1 MPRYRA
7 SSDTIVCTLT
17 KDELRDTR
25 YAWQK
30 LFRTALISRAEI
42 PGGIRLV
49 VNEGSAVALRQLVE
63 VERECCQW
71 INFDLDG
78 STVSMTA
85 EGAAAAAA
93 IRQTWVVD
101 AL

>member
-1 MPRYRA
+1 MPTYRA

-17 KDELRDTR
+17 QDELRDTR

-30 LFRTALISRAEI
+30 LFRTALIARDEI

-49 VNEGSAVALRQLVE
+49 VNEGSAVALRQLIE
-63 VERECCQW
+63 VERDCCQW

-85 EGAAAAAA
+85 DEAGAAA
-93 IRQTWVVD
+93 IRQMWIVD

>member
-1 MPRYRA
+1 MPTYRA

-30 LFRTALISRAEI
+30 LFRTALISRDEI

-49 VNEGSAVALRQLVE
+49 VNEGSSVALRQLVE

-71 INFDLDG
+71 INFDLEG

-85 EGAAAAAA
+85 DEAGAAA
-93 IRQTWVVD
+93 IRQMWLVD
-101 AL
+101 VL

>member
-1 MPRYRA
+1 MPTYRA
-7 SSDTIVCTLT
+7 SSDTIACTLT

-30 LFRTALISRAEI
+30 LFRTALISRDEI

-63 VERECCQW
+63 VERVCCQW
-71 INFDLDG
+71 INFDLEA

-85 EGAAAAAA
+85 DEAGAEVA
-93 IRQTWVVD
+93 IRQMWVAD

>member
-1 MPRYRA
+1 MPTYRA
-7 SSDTIVCTLT
+7 SSDTIVCTLSQ
-17 KDELRDTR
+17 DELRDTR

-30 LFRTALISRAEI
+30 LFRTALISRDEI

-71 INFDLDG
+71 INFDLEG
-78 STVSMTA
+78 SIVSMTA
-85 EGAAAAAA
+85 EGAAASA
-93 IRQTWVVD
+93 IRQMWVVD